1 LDFGIF
7 NVMQQRRRSKPSLQ
21 ILKEAVEQTRVAEQ
35 LGFSTNWY
43 AEHHFSNYS
52 LCPSPLMMA
61 AHCAGMTTKI
71 RLGTAVVVAPLYAPA
86 RLLAEIAMVD
96 EMSNGRLELGIGS
109 GYQAYE
115 FDRFGADLANSKER
129 TMEIVDLIE
138 RGLTEDVFA
147 YDGTFYKQPKTAIS
161 IRPVQKPHPPIWF
174 ASNDPTF
181 IRRAVASGYTIFTS
195 GLLGSNNRLARTR
208 EFMDSVVKEAGHDP
222 AKLRV
227 AVLRFAFVTDDKKEA
242 QHYTDCAR
250 YQQRLAVSLKSRKE
264 TVVDNYMIEEK
275 AYDEELP
282 WEVIE
287 RNLPVGDVETCA
299 SRMADIIRR
308 VRPVHIAIQPQL
320 GDIEHKASL
329 RSMERWAAEV
339 IPAIEKELGRPLAE
353 VNRPAVA
360 AAE

>member
-1 LDFGIF
+1 
-7 NVMQQRRRSKPSLQ
+7 
-21 ILKEAVEQTRVAEQ
+21 
-35 LGFSTNWY
+35 
-43 AEHHFSNYS
+43 
-52 LCPSPLMMA
+52 
-61 AHCAGMTTKI
+61 
-71 RLGTAVVVAPLYAPA
+71 
-86 RLLAEIAMVD
+86 
-96 EMSNGRLELGIGS
+96 MSNGRLELGIGS

-129 TMEIVDLIE
+129 TMEIVDIIE

-147 YDGTFYKQPKTAIS
+147 YDGKFYKQPKTAIS

-174 ASNDPTF
+174 ASNDPAF

-195 GLLGSNNRLARTR
+195 GILGSNNRLARTR
-208 EFMDSVVKEAGHDP
+208 EMMDGVVREAGHDP
-222 AKLRV
+222 ADLRV

-250 YQQRLAVSLKSRKE
+250 YQQRLAVSLKLRKE

-299 SRMADIIRR
+299 ARMADVIRR

-329 RSMERWAAEV
+329 RSMERWATEV

-353 VNRPAVA
+353 ADRPTVA
-360 AAE
+360 AAG